1 MTGGRR
7 HRAARSAASRL
18 LFPTAM
24 KCSVII
30 LASLVAANA
39 HADAFAF
46 KDAAGFEKC
55 MQLDHLIEHIK
66 TADGGQARVLGPD
79 EIQPRCIDA
88 AVRLIARTKD
98 KALAVEC
105 VAITKRETAPVM
117 ALDLIGALVD
127 LSLPACNAMEVY
139 EVLMRPLSSG
149 HDDDDRATA
158 KATAIIKRC
167 LKDKDFKKDFLD
179 EKDSGDEARARNACR
194 ILLEEKLVKSCK
206 GGK

>member
-1 MTGGRR
+1 MTGKKR
-7 HRAARSAASRL
+7 HRAARSTASRL

-24 KCSVII
+24 KYGVVA
-30 LASLVAANA
+30 LASLVAASA
-39 HADAFAF
+39 HADAFVF

-55 MQLDHLIEHIK
+55 MQLDHLIEHVK
-66 TADGGQARVLGPD
+66 TADGGQTRVLGPD

-88 AVRLIARTKD
+88 AVKLIARTKD
-98 KALAVEC
+98 KALAFEC
-105 VAITKRETAPVM
+105 VTITKREAAPVM

-149 HDDDDRATA
+149 HDEDRATA
-158 KATAIIKRC
+158 TATAIIKRC

-179 EKDSGDEARARNACR
+179 EKDSGDEARARHACR
-194 ILLEEKLVKSCK
+194 ILVEEKLVKSCK

>member
-1 MTGGRR
+1 MTGKKR
-7 HRAARSAASRL
+7 HRAARGAASRL

-24 KCSVII
+24 KCWVVA
-30 LASLVAANA
+30 LASLVAADA
-39 HADAFAF
+39 YADAFAF

-55 MQLDHLIEHIK
+55 MQLDHLIEHVK
-66 TADGGQARVLGPD
+66 TADGAQTRVLGPD

-88 AVRLIARTKD
+88 AVKLIARTKD
-98 KALAVEC
+98 KALASEC

-117 ALDLIGALVD
+117 ALELIGALVD
-127 LSLPACNAMEVY
+127 LSLPACNAMAAY
-139 EVLMRPLSSG
+139 EVLMQPLSSG
-149 HDDDDRATA
+149 HEDDRAAAT
-158 KATAIIKRC
+158 ATAIIKRC

-179 EKDSGDEARARNACR
+179 ERASGDEARARNACR

>member
-1 MTGGRR
+1 
-7 HRAARSAASRL
+7 
-18 LFPTAM
+18 M
-24 KCSVII
+24 KSSVVL
-30 LASLVAANA
+30 LASLVTANA
-39 HADAFAF
+39 YADAFAF

-55 MQLDHLIEHIK
+55 MQLDHLIEHVK

-88 AVRLIARTKD
+88 AVKLIARTKD
-98 KALAVEC
+98 KALAAEC

-139 EVLMRPLSSG
+139 EVLMQPLSSG
-149 HDDDDRATA
+149 HEEDRAAA
-158 KATAIIKRC
+158 KAAAIIKRC
-167 LKDKDFKKDFLD
+167 LKDKDFKKDFLE